1 MKSFVRLSCS
11 MVLVLLATTF
21 FVSCGKKTEDEVIKI
36 GYGGALSGDLASYGI
51 PSRRA
56 AELVIK
62 NINAGGGLLGRQVV
76 LLAEDDVCRPEVA
89 TNTATKLATEG
100 VVAVIGHICSGA
112 TISAL
117 GIYNSTN
124 TVCISPSATSPEIT
138 QSGDYPVFF
147 RTIAPDDAQARLQ
160 VDFALDTLGLERI
173 AILHDRGDYGRGL
186 AEFAR
191 KFIQESGQAEVVLYE
206 GITTGAMDYTSVV
219 QNIRRSQA
227 DAVIYGGY
235 HPEASK
241 LVMQMRN
248 SDMKTLFIS
257 ADGVK
262 DDTFIRVAGEYAEG
276 VYATGPVDVSENPLA
291 VAAREEHRQTYGD
304 DPGAFF
310 LNAYAASMA
319 LMNAIEKAG
328 ATDAAS
334 IMNALRSEYIDT
346 PLGNISFDEKGD
358 AIGVGFSMYQVQD
371 GVYVELKE

>member
-1 MKSFVRLSCS
+1 MKSFFRFSLI
-11 MVLVLLATTF
+11 MALILLTTSF
-21 FVSCGKKTEDEVIKI
+21 LVSCGKKSEDEVIKI
-36 GYGGALSGDLASYGI
+36 GYAGALSGDLASYGI

-56 AELVIK
+56 AEMVINQK
-62 NINAGGGLLGRQVV
+62 NAEGGLLGKQIV

-124 TVCISPSATSPEIT
+124 TVCISPSATSPSIT

-147 RTIAPDDAQARLQ
+147 RTIAPDDAQAKLQ
-160 VDFALDTLGLERI
+160 VDFALEQLNLKRI

-191 KFIQESGQAEVVLYE
+191 QYINEAEEAEVVLYE
-206 GITTGAMDYTSVV
+206 GVTVGAVDYTAVV

-227 DAVIYGGY
+227 DAVIFGGY

-241 LVMQMRN
+241 ILMQMRN
-248 SDMKTLFIS
+248 NDMDTIFIS
-257 ADGVK
+257 ADGIK
-262 DDTFIRVAGEYAEG
+262 ADTFIRIAGEYAEG
-276 VYATGPVDVSENPLA
+276 VYATGPVDVSTNPLA
-291 VAAREEHRQTYGD
+291 VAAHKQHVELYGD
-304 DPGAFF
+304 EPGNFF
-310 LNAYAASMA
+310 LNAYAATMA
-319 LMNAIEKAG
+319 LINAIEKAG
-328 ATDAAS
+328 STDSAA
-334 IMNALRSEYIDT
+334 IMNALRTEYIDT
-346 PLGNISFDEKGD
+346 PLGSISFDKKGD

-371 GVYVELKE
+371 GVFVELP